1 MGKIWRRILIGIVI
15 LAAIIGIVA
24 KLLEPEEYTNTK
36 PRQNTECTITQRVL
50 DEAGKMTDKQK
61 KDLEA
66 LIAEKE
72 QLIGCDIVILTINE
86 PGLDS
91 YDEIRD
97 YAQTYYED
105 NKFGWNKANGDGIIY
120 VDDWATGYTWM
131 CTTGLAKTRLD
142 DTDTEQIVDSANE
155 IVNDNPYEAYTS
167 IVDNA
172 ATMIQTGR
180 SSYVQINPII
190 VFLAAAVIGA
200 IFVGVQ
206 LIGHGGKDTVLRS
219 TYAKGGVQMNE
230 KQDIFLRSHV
240 TRTKRPSKSSG
251 GGKVG
256 GTGGHGGAGGRH

>member
-1 MGKIWRRILIGIVI
+1 MGKIWRRILIGIII
-15 LAAIIGIVA
+15 LGAIIGIMG
-24 KLLEPEEYTNTK
+24 KLLEPGEYTNTK
-36 PRQNTECTITQRVL
+36 SRTNTECTITQRVL
-50 DEAGKMTDKQK
+50 DEADKLTKEQEK
-61 KDLEA
+61 SLEA

-86 PGLDS
+86 PSLNS

-97 YAQTYYED
+97 YAQAYYED

-167 IVDNA
+167 VVNNA

-180 SSYVQINPII
+180 SS
-190 VFLAAAVIGA
+190 
-200 IFVGVQ
+200 
-206 LIGHGGKDTVLRS
+206 
-219 TYAKGGVQMNE
+219 
-230 KQDIFLRSHV
+230 
-240 TRTKRPSKSSG
+240 
-251 GGKVG
+251 
-256 GTGGHGGAGGRH
+256 

>member
-72 QLIGCDIVILTINE
+72 QLIGCDIVILTVNE

-97 YAQTYYED
+97 YAQAYYED
-105 NKFGWNKANGDGIIY
+105 NKFG
-120 VDDWATGYTWM
+120 
-131 CTTGLAKTRLD
+131 
-142 DTDTEQIVDSANE
+142 
-155 IVNDNPYEAYTS
+155 
-167 IVDNA
+167 
-172 ATMIQTGR
+172 
-180 SSYVQINPII
+180 
-190 VFLAAAVIGA
+190 
-200 IFVGVQ
+200 
-206 LIGHGGKDTVLRS
+206 
-219 TYAKGGVQMNE
+219 
-230 KQDIFLRSHV
+230 
-240 TRTKRPSKSSG
+240 
-251 GGKVG
+251 
-256 GTGGHGGAGGRH
+256 

>member
-91 YDEIRD
+91 YDEI
-97 YAQTYYED
+97 
-105 NKFGWNKANGDGIIY
+105 
-120 VDDWATGYTWM
+120 
-131 CTTGLAKTRLD
+131 L
-142 DTDTEQIVDSANE
+142 S
-155 IVNDNPYEAYTS
+155 
-167 IVDNA
+167 
-172 ATMIQTGR
+172 
-180 SSYVQINPII
+180 
-190 VFLAAAVIGA
+190 
-200 IFVGVQ
+200 
-206 LIGHGGKDTVLRS
+206 LIH
-219 TYAKGGVQMNE
+219 
-230 KQDIFLRSHV
+230 I
-240 TRTKRPSKSSG
+240 
-251 GGKVG
+251 
-256 GTGGHGGAGGRH
+256 

>member
-105 NKFGWNKANGDGIIY
+105 NKFGWNKTNGDGIIY
-120 VDDWATGYTWM
+120 VDDWATGYTWS
-131 CTTGLAKTRLD
+131 CKNETR
-142 DTDTEQIVDSANE
+142 
-155 IVNDNPYEAYTS
+155 
-167 IVDNA
+167 
-172 ATMIQTGR
+172 
-180 SSYVQINPII
+180 
-190 VFLAAAVIGA
+190 
-200 IFVGVQ
+200 
-206 LIGHGGKDTVLRS
+206 
-219 TYAKGGVQMNE
+219 
-230 KQDIFLRSHV
+230 
-240 TRTKRPSKSSG
+240 
-251 GGKVG
+251 
-256 GTGGHGGAGGRH
+256 

>member
-72 QLIGCDIVILTINE
+72 QLIGCDIVILTVNE

-97 YAQTYYED
+97 YAQAYYED

-167 IVDNA
+167 IVNNV

-180 SSYVQINPII
+180 SS
-190 VFLAAAVIGA
+190 
-200 IFVGVQ
+200 
-206 LIGHGGKDTVLRS
+206 
-219 TYAKGGVQMNE
+219 
-230 KQDIFLRSHV
+230 
-240 TRTKRPSKSSG
+240 
-251 GGKVG
+251 
-256 GTGGHGGAGGRH
+256 

>member
-36 PRQNTECTITQRVL
+36 SRQNTECTITQRVL

-97 YAQTYYED
+97 YAQAYMRIT
-105 NKFGWNKANGDGIIY
+105 NLAGIKPME
-120 VDDWATGYTWM
+120 TGSFMWM
-131 CTTGLAKTRLD
+131 TGKR
-142 DTDTEQIVDSANE
+142 DT
-155 IVNDNPYEAYTS
+155 P
-167 IVDNA
+167 
-172 ATMIQTGR
+172 GC
-180 SSYVQINPII
+180 
-190 VFLAAAVIGA
+190 
-200 IFVGVQ
+200 VQ
-206 LIGHGGKDTVLRS
+206 LVLQKRDS
-219 TYAKGGVQMNE
+219 M
-230 KQDIFLRSHV
+230 I
-240 TRTKRPSKSSG
+240 RTQNRLWIVPTKS
-251 GGKVG
+251 
-256 GTGGHGGAGGRH
+256 

>member
-97 YAQTYYED
+97 YAQAYYED
-105 NKFGWNKANGDGIIY
+105 NKFGWNKTNGDGIIY

-131 CTTGLAKTRLD
+131 CTTRC
-142 DTDTEQIVDSANE
+142 V
-155 IVNDNPYEAYTS
+155 
-167 IVDNA
+167 
-172 ATMIQTGR
+172 
-180 SSYVQINPII
+180 
-190 VFLAAAVIGA
+190 
-200 IFVGVQ
+200 
-206 LIGHGGKDTVLRS
+206 
-219 TYAKGGVQMNE
+219 
-230 KQDIFLRSHV
+230 
-240 TRTKRPSKSSG
+240 
-251 GGKVG
+251 
-256 GTGGHGGAGGRH
+256 

>member
-61 KDLEA
+61 KNLEA

-97 YAQTYYED
+97 YAQAYYEII
-105 NKFGWNKANGDGIIY
+105 NLAGIRPMET
-120 VDDWATGYTWM
+120 VLFMWMTG
-131 CTTGLAKTRLD
+131 KR
-142 DTDTEQIVDSANE
+142 DT
-155 IVNDNPYEAYTS
+155 P
-167 IVDNA
+167 
-172 ATMIQTGR
+172 GC
-180 SSYVQINPII
+180 
-190 VFLAAAVIGA
+190 
-200 IFVGVQ
+200 VQ
-206 LIGHGGKDTVLRS
+206 LVLQKRDS
-219 TYAKGGVQMNE
+219 M
-230 KQDIFLRSHV
+230 I
-240 TRTKRPSKSSG
+240 RTQNRLWIVPTKS
-251 GGKVG
+251 
-256 GTGGHGGAGGRH
+256 

>member
-97 YAQTYYED
+97 YAQAYYED
-105 NKFGWNKANGDGIIY
+105 NKFGWNKTNGDGIIM
-120 VDDWATGYTWM
+120 WMTGQ
-131 CTTGLAKTRLD
+131 R
-142 DTDTEQIVDSANE
+142 DTL
-155 IVNDNPYEAYTS
+155 
-167 IVDNA
+167 
-172 ATMIQTGR
+172 GC
-180 SSYVQINPII
+180 
-190 VFLAAAVIGA
+190 
-200 IFVGVQ
+200 VQ
-206 LIGHGGKDTVLRS
+206 LVLQKRDS
-219 TYAKGGVQMNE
+219 M
-230 KQDIFLRSHV
+230 I
-240 TRTKRPSKSSG
+240 RTQNRLWIVPTKS
-251 GGKVG
+251 
-256 GTGGHGGAGGRH
+256 

>member
-72 QLIGCDIVILTINE
+72 QLIGCDIVILTVNE

-97 YAQTYYED
+97 YAQAYYED
-105 NKFGWNKANGDGIIY
+105 NKLGWNKANGDGIIY
-120 VDDWATGYTWM
+120 VDDWATGYT
-131 CTTGLAKTRLD
+131 
-142 DTDTEQIVDSANE
+142 
-155 IVNDNPYEAYTS
+155 
-167 IVDNA
+167 
-172 ATMIQTGR
+172 
-180 SSYVQINPII
+180 
-190 VFLAAAVIGA
+190 
-200 IFVGVQ
+200 
-206 LIGHGGKDTVLRS
+206 
-219 TYAKGGVQMNE
+219 
-230 KQDIFLRSHV
+230 
-240 TRTKRPSKSSG
+240 
-251 GGKVG
+251 
-256 GTGGHGGAGGRH
+256 

>member
-72 QLIGCDIVILTINE
+72 QLIGCDIVILTVNE

-97 YAQTYYED
+97 YAQAY
-105 NKFGWNKANGDGIIY
+105 
-120 VDDWATGYTWM
+120 
-131 CTTGLAKTRLD
+131 
-142 DTDTEQIVDSANE
+142 
-155 IVNDNPYEAYTS
+155 YEAYTS
-167 IVDNA
+167 IVNNV

-206 LIGHGGKDTVLRS
+206 LIGHGGKDTVVKS

-230 KQDIFLRSHV
+230 KQDIFLHSHV
-240 TRTKRPSKSSG
+240 TRTKRPSKSSSG

>member
-72 QLIGCDIVILTINE
+72 QLIGCDIVILTVNE

-97 YAQTYYED
+97 YAQAYYED
-105 NKFGWNKANGDGIIY
+105 NKFGWNKANGDGIIM
-120 VDDWATGYTWM
+120 WMTGQ
-131 CTTGLAKTRLD
+131 R
-142 DTDTEQIVDSANE
+142 DTPGCVQLVLQKRDS
-155 IVNDNPYEAYTS
+155 
-167 IVDNA
+167 
-172 ATMIQTGR
+172 MIQTQNR
-180 SSYVQINPII
+180 LWI
-190 VFLAAAVIGA
+190 VP
-200 IFVGVQ
+200 
-206 LIGHGGKDTVLRS
+206 
-219 TYAKGGVQMNE
+219 
-230 KQDIFLRSHV
+230 
-240 TRTKRPSKSSG
+240 TKS
-251 GGKVG
+251 
-256 GTGGHGGAGGRH
+256 

>member
-36 PRQNTECTITQRVL
+36 HRQNTECTITQRVL

-97 YAQTYYED
+97 YAQAYYED
-105 NKFGWNKANGDGIIY
+105 NKFGWNKTMET
-120 VDDWATGYTWM
+120 VSFMWMTGQ
-131 CTTGLAKTRLD
+131 R
-142 DTDTEQIVDSANE
+142 DT
-155 IVNDNPYEAYTS
+155 P
-167 IVDNA
+167 
-172 ATMIQTGR
+172 GC
-180 SSYVQINPII
+180 
-190 VFLAAAVIGA
+190 
-200 IFVGVQ
+200 VQ
-206 LIGHGGKDTVLRS
+206 LVLQKRDS
-219 TYAKGGVQMNE
+219 M
-230 KQDIFLRSHV
+230 I
-240 TRTKRPSKSSG
+240 RTQNRLWIVPTKS
-251 GGKVG
+251 
-256 GTGGHGGAGGRH
+256 

>member
-72 QLIGCDIVILTINE
+72 QLIGCDIVILTVNE

-97 YAQTYYED
+97 YAQAYYED

-155 IVNDNPYEAYTS
+155 IV
-167 IVDNA
+167 
-172 ATMIQTGR
+172 MIIHMRLTH
-180 SSYVQINPII
+180 
-190 VFLAAAVIGA
+190 L
-200 IFVGVQ
+200 
-206 LIGHGGKDTVLRS
+206 L
-219 TYAKGGVQMNE
+219 
-230 KQDIFLRSHV
+230 
-240 TRTKRPSKSSG
+240 
-251 GGKVG
+251 
-256 GTGGHGGAGGRH
+256 

>member
-97 YAQTYYED
+97 YTQAYYED

-120 VDDWATGYTWM
+120 VDD
-131 CTTGLAKTRLD
+131 
-142 DTDTEQIVDSANE
+142 
-155 IVNDNPYEAYTS
+155 
-167 IVDNA
+167 
-172 ATMIQTGR
+172 
-180 SSYVQINPII
+180 
-190 VFLAAAVIGA
+190 
-200 IFVGVQ
+200 
-206 LIGHGGKDTVLRS
+206 
-219 TYAKGGVQMNE
+219 
-230 KQDIFLRSHV
+230 
-240 TRTKRPSKSSG
+240 
-251 GGKVG
+251 
-256 GTGGHGGAGGRH
+256 